1 MDKRRRVCF
10 SNSSSSEE
18 EIKANSKNKYL
29 KQWELLPEF
38 RGWLCQEEKE
48 SAASTSAVRAF
59 CKVCKIAQ
67 VAKKSELQKHA
78 KTQKH
83 IRNAS
88 LLLTN
93 KQPKM
98 SSFLSK
104 PSDVQVK
111 EAEIK
116 LCVFAAEHNIP
127 FIAFDHLTALL
138 KKIFTDSETAKNMTL
153 CSTKATCIIRNVTGE
168 FGLRKLI
175 SILKNQ
181 VFSIIIDESTTIDS
195 KKNLVVICRY
205 VVDLQ
210 KVKVFW
216 L

>member
-1 MDKRRRVCF
+1 MRLLFIFVDKRRRVCF

-78 KTQKH
+78 KTQKQ

-88 LLLTN
+88 LLLTI

-127 FIAFDHLTALL
+127 FYCF
-138 KKIFTDSETAKNMTL
+138 
-153 CSTKATCIIRNVTGE
+153 
-168 FGLRKLI
+168 
-175 SILKNQ
+175 
-181 VFSIIIDESTTIDS
+181 
-195 KKNLVVICRY
+195 
-205 VVDLQ
+205 
-210 KVKVFW
+210 
-216 L
+216 